1 MPSSRKMNTN
11 LSKTKQKLQDAT
23 IKSNEKLKNTNK
35 KREFTQRLLLQ
46 GCHTGLGP
54 DSGCDCRER
63 SSILRIHGTG
73 TAPAGWPPPLSAP
86 CFLSQHSDGCS
97 DDGCAWL
104 TVLRWRSWT
113 ACMHSLS
120 QTATWCRDLPEAG
133 GAVRESGS
141 AGNAAAFLE
150 TDSQGS
156 WELGK
161 GARPGWPGGPPH
173 KSQEGAKAE
182 SGMHCFQTPRIHP
195 SPPPKTHT
203 GMQCYK

>member
-1 MPSSRKMNTN
+1 MSLPKGYFCRA
-11 LSKTKQKLQDAT
+11 AT
-23 IKSNEKLKNTNK
+23 LVSAQTPAA
-35 KREFTQRLLLQ
+35 TV
-46 GCHTGLGP
+46 G
-54 DSGCDCRER
+54 SGAAFWG
-63 SSILRIHGTG
+63 IHGTG

-86 CFLSQHSDGCS
+86 CFLSQHGDGCS

-113 ACMHSLS
+113 ACIHSLS
-120 QTATWCRDLPEAG
+120 QTATWCRTSPRQ
-133 GAVRESGS
+133 GALFGR
-141 AGNAAAFLE
+141 A
-150 TDSQGS
+150 
-156 WELGK
+156 
-161 GARPGWPGGPPH
+161 GARGIPQHSWRLTARGLENSGKVLVQDWPGGPPH